1 MSTKIVLIQ
10 ENNMR
15 RVAGLSYASVV
26 RREVPIIPKPIV
38 ITDWEFDR
46 MYYADMRRK
55 RKEKQSQRGHSDDI
69 TRHTIKILSAYINSD
84 TRYDGGSTDLL

>member
-1 MSTKIVLIQ
+1 
-10 ENNMR
+10 MR

-69 TRHTIKILSAYINSD
+69 TRKFSRFFEAYFKSD
-84 TRYDGGSTDLL
+84 ARYDGGSTDLL